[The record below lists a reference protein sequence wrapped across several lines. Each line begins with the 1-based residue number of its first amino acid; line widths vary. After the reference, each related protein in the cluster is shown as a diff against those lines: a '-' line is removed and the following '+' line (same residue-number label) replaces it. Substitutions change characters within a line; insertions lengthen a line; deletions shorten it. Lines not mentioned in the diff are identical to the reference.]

1 MLCDLMENSHNA
13 IIIKSKNRRQ
23 VTKNTQKSPKNFK
36 SQNKHKQNPIS
47 PQKSQNHNFLPPDP
61 KEKKK
66 KVKEPILEPNKE
78 TVNISETEL
87 ISTELICPICQDQP
101 KEKAK
106 IQECPHEFWYI
117 SDDF

>member
-1 MLCDLMENSHNA
+1 MLCDLMENNHA

-23 VTKNTQKSPKNFK
+23 VSKNPQKSPKNFK
-36 SQNKHKQNPIS
+36 SQNKQNPVS

-66 KVKEPILEPNKE
+66 KKKEPTIEIKE
-78 TVNISETEL
+78 TKTET
-87 ISTELICPICQDQP
+87 IFTDLICPICQDQP

-106 IQECPHEFWYI
+106 IQECPHEFWYNLMN
-117 SDDF
+117 F